1 MNRTLV
7 AYFSASG
14 VTAKLAEN
22 LAEAIGA
29 DIFEIE
35 PEVPYTK
42 ADLDW
47 TNKQSRSTV
56 EMSDPASRPAVKHIR
71 DNMQDYDTIFVGF
84 PVWWYVAPTIIN
96 TFLESYDLSGKTII
110 PFATSGGSG
119 MGKTNEKLLPSCK
132 GAKLI
137 EGKVLSGRASKSE
150 LSDWVD
156 SLKMLER

>member
-7 AYFSASG
+7 AYFFASG

-35 PEVPYTK
+35 PEEPYTR

-47 TNKQSRSTV
+47 TNKKSRSTI
-56 EMSDPASRPAVKHIR
+56 EMNDPNSRPAVKYIR

-96 TFLESYDLSGKTII
+96 TFLEGYDLSGKTII

-137 EGKVLSGRASKSE
+137 EGKVLSGRASKAE
-150 LSDWVD
+150 LSEWVD
-156 SLKMLER
+156 SLEK

>member
-35 PEVPYTK
+35 PETPYTK

-47 TNKQSRSTV
+47 TNKKSRSTV
-56 EMSDPASRPAVKHIR
+56 EMNDPNSRPAVKYIR
-71 DNMQDYDTIFVGF
+71 DNMQDYDIVFVGF
-84 PVWWYVAPTIIN
+84 PIWWYVAPTIIN
-96 TFLESYDLSGKTII
+96 TFLESYDLTGKTII
-110 PFATSGGSG
+110 SFATSGGSG
-119 MGKTNEKLLPSCK
+119 MGKTNEKLLLSCK

-137 EGKVLSGRASKSE
+137 EGKVISGKASKAE

-156 SLKMLER
+156 SLKK